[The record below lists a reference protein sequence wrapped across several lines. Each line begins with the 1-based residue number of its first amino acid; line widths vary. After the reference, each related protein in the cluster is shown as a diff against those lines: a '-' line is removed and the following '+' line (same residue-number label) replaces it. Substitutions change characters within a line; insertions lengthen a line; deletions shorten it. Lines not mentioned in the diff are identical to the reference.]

1 MCSNFAQKIL
11 LLHYWVSPKDFI
23 LTFVDLY
30 FFEVPEKSE
39 INQKKSIV
47 LSVTLTI
54 SLVARVMNGSNLY
67 YSFVYD

>member
-23 LTFVDLY
+23 QTSVDLY

-39 INQKKSIV
+39 INQEKSIV
-47 LSVTLTI
+47 LYCYFDNI
-54 SLVARVMNGSNLY
+54 FGGEGNEWIK
-67 YSFVYD
+67 FVLFFCI